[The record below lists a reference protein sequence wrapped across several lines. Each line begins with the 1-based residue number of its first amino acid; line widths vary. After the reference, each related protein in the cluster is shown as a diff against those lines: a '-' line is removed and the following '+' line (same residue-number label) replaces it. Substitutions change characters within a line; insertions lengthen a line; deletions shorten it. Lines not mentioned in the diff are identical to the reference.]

1 MNIAIQEDAADSHRA
16 EVLADVRRAIESA
29 ETAHGDPQGRDRA
42 LRDLHTVK
50 GAVGFLG
57 LSELAGALHELEGV
71 MGRGGDGSD
80 VAQRV
85 SEARRLLDSEIGT
98 GAPASAGLA
107 GEGAFTQCLWWA
119 ERMIG
124 QISASLGK
132 EAELNITG
140 GDLRIDDQSRA
151 ALTRALQHLVRNA
164 IVHGIE
170 TPDRRSALGKPQ
182 RGTIAIAAH
191 RAGGLLTVEVSDDGA
206 GLPDELSARVF
217 QPGVSGAADVSL
229 YAGRGIGLDVALSE
243 VDSLGGRVEV
253 RSTPGLGACFA
264 IIVQESAGP

>member
-29 ETAHGDPQGRDRA
+29 ETAHGDPVGRDRA

-50 GAVGFLG
+50 GAAGFLG
-57 LSELAGALHELEGV
+57 HSELAGALHDLEGLLA
-71 MGRGGDGSD
+71 RGGDGRE
-80 VAQRV
+80 VAYRV
-85 SEARRLLDSEIGT
+85 SDARRLLDSESGS
-98 GAPASAGLA
+98 GALVAAGSA
-107 GEGAFTQCLWWA
+107 GEGAFIQCLWWA

-132 EAELNITG
+132 EAGLRIAG
-140 GDLRIDDQSRA
+140 GDLRIDEKSRA

-170 TPDRRSALGKPQ
+170 APDRRIALGKPR
-182 RGTIAIAAH
+182 RGVIAIAA
-191 RAGGLLTVEVSDDGA
+191 RCAGGLLTVEVADDGA
-206 GLPDELSARVF
+206 GLPAGLSAHVF

-243 VDSLGGRVEV
+243 AASLGGRVEA
-253 RSTPGLGACFA
+253 RSTPGAGACFS
-264 IIVQESAGP
+264 IIVQESAGS